1 MDARRTL
8 VAKPPFRALRG
19 DRVIEPLTIADE
31 ATVRA
36 THALVAIAD
45 DDVLLRERTA
55 SVLGLARELQP
66 DVVAAIR

>member
-1 MDARRTL
+1 M
-8 VAKPPFRALRG
+8 
-19 DRVIEPLTIADE
+19 IESPTIADD